1 VLASPDRIL
10 VQSEQDRVRY
20 EAIGAPA
27 DRLSVAGNLKYD
39 FEPPEAGV
47 PAELAAFLDRTKPN
61 EIWIAASTMPP
72 RDAADIDEDD
82 AVIATFRE
90 LQMRAGLLLIHVPRR
105 PERFDAAAS
114 KLKQADIRFI
124 RRSRL
129 RENGASLELPGVLLL
144 DSMGEL
150 SRIFKIGDVIFMGG
164 TLARRGGHNVLEPA
178 FFGKPIIAGPHMEN
192 FAEIA
197 EEFTRAEA
205 LVRIA
210 SSGDLA
216 EAIGR
221 LLDRADERAAVGA
234 RARALAESK
243 RGATERI
250 LDVALRLYL
259 DALPTSRPPRWLAP
273 LAAIWEAGV
282 RRSRIRE
289 LARQRRLDRP
299 VISIG
304 GITMGGA
311 GKTPFVEWLASRLHD
326 AGMAPAVLTRGYRRR
341 SVQSSILIPAGA
353 TCTPALTG
361 DEAQIFVRSGAAHVG
376 IGSDR
381 FETGRLLERRLDPDV
396 FILDDGFQHWRL
408 ERNLD
413 VVLIDALNPFGSG
426 ALFPRG
432 RLREPMDGLGR
443 AGAFV
448 ITRTEPDVS
457 TAAIERVLRTYN
469 TQAPVF
475 RARVVPLLWRQ
486 LDSDHPIPVAA
497 APFRSVAAFCGLANP
512 DTFWRTLDRLELN
525 IVYRWRFSDHHRY
538 QPKELRR
545 LAFRAADS
553 GADALVTTEKDA
565 TNLFDTASSI
575 AGAMPIYWLKIAFE
589 MENEAGFL
597 ALVNSLAA
605 ARRTDPAPR

>member
-1 VLASPDRIL
+1 VLAAPDRIL
-10 VQSEQDRVRY
+10 VQSERDRGRY
-20 EAIGAPA
+20 EAIGAPP

-39 FEPPEAGV
+39 FEPPEGGI
-47 PAELAAFLDRTKPN
+47 PAELAAFLDRTKSR

-72 RDAADIDEDD
+72 RDAADVDEDD
-82 AVIATFRE
+82 VVIAAFRE
-90 LQMRAGLLLIHVPRR
+90 LQTRTGLLLVHVPRR
-105 PERFDAAAS
+105 PERFETAAS
-114 KLKQADIRFI
+114 KLKQAGIPFI

-129 RENGASLELPGVLLL
+129 GESGASLELPGVLLL

-150 SRIFKIGDVIFMGG
+150 SRIFAIGDVIFMGG

-178 FFGKPIIAGPHMEN
+178 FFGKPVVAGPHMEN

-197 EEFTRAEA
+197 EEFTRADA

-210 SSGDLA
+210 SPGALA
-216 EAIGR
+216 AAVGR
-221 LLDRADERAAVGA
+221 LLDRANERTAIGA

-250 LDVALRLYL
+250 LDVALPLYFN
-259 DALPTSRPPRWLAP
+259 ALPASRPSRWLAP
-273 LAAIWEAGV
+273 QATIWEVGV
-282 RRSRIRE
+282 RRSRARG

-311 GKTPFVEWLASRLHD
+311 GKTPFAEWLAGRLRD
-326 AGMAPAVLTRGYRRR
+326 TGMAPAVLTRGYRRR
-341 SVQSSILIPAGA
+341 SVQNNILIPAGA

-361 DEAQIFVRSGAAHVG
+361 DEAQIFVRSGVTHVG

-381 FETGRLLERRLDPDV
+381 FKTGRLLERRLDPDV

-408 ERNLD
+408 GRNLD
-413 VVLIDALNPFGSG
+413 IVLIDALNPFGSG
-426 ALFPRG
+426 TLFPRG
-432 RLREPMDGLGR
+432 RLREPLEGLRR

-448 ITRTEPDVS
+448 ITRTEPGVS

-469 TQAPVF
+469 THAPVF

-486 LDSDHPIPVAA
+486 LDSDHPIALTA

-512 DTFWRTLDRLELN
+512 DTFWRTLDGLGLS

-538 QPKELRR
+538 RPQELKR
-545 LAFRAADS
+545 LAFRAAHS

-575 AGAMPIYWLKIAFE
+575 AGAMPIYWLKIAVE

-597 ALVNSLAA
+597 ALVNAHA
-605 ARRTDPAPR
+605 PARRANPAPR